1 MNNGSNDFGV
11 PFSSIMFLERVLTS
25 HENVR
30 MLARHDDIVFDINR
44 PVQGDNL
51 TIVCVNAYSV
61 SLELVER
68 VVAAFPDTNIIY
80 FGGKWNGATGEAT
93 EFCKERNIG
102 LYNAGTLAPALR
114 NRDFGADQK
123 RNDRDNPQNGTSA

>member
-1 MNNGSNDFGV
+1 MNNGANNFGV
-11 PFSSIMFLERVLTS
+11 PFSSITFLERVLAS

-30 MLARHDDIVFDINR
+30 IISRHDDIVFDIIRN
-44 PVQGDNL
+44 VQGDSL
-51 TIVCVNAYSV
+51 TVVCVNAYSV

-68 VVAAFPDTNIIY
+68 VVSTFPDTNIIY
-80 FGGKWNGATGEAT
+80 FGGKWNGATGEAS
-93 EFCKERNIG
+93 EFCDRRNIG

-123 RNDRDNPQNGTSA
+123 FNDRDNPQNGTSA